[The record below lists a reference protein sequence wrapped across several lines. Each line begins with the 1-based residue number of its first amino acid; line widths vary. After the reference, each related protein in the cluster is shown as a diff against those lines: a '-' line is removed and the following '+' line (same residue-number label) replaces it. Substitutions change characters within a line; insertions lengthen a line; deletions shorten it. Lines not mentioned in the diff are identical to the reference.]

1 MSADPANARDIA
13 VSALRDRAGNVG
25 AHLDRLLGATRL
37 APADRAFARELALGV
52 VRRRGTLE
60 AVLRAFL
67 EHPQRRLPSP
77 IEEVLWVGLYQMLFL
92 ERVPEFAAVNEAVEQ
107 AGRCH
112 HKRQAGL
119 VNGVLRTVARNLLP
133 RSTGP
138 VPLERDVLPVAPMI
152 HRRFQRPVFPDPR
165 SAPREYLAA
174 AFSLPALLADRWIER
189 LGMDRAVQVAFHAD
203 VRAPL
208 ILRVNALRATV
219 AGVLEALASAGV
231 QASPHRNGCSVVLTE
246 HAGPGELDVFKQGLV
261 QPQDP
266 SATAVVLAAEPKG
279 GIKVLDF
286 CAAPGTKTTHLAERM
301 GNQGSIIA
309 VDVSQERL
317 RLIQENC
324 RRLGVTIVSTQLA
337 EQVGGL
343 APRSFDLVLADVPCS
358 NTGVLSRRAE
368 ARWRFSEESLA
379 ALVKDQ
385 QFLAAA
391 AAEFV
396 APGGRLIYST
406 CSMEPEE
413 CSGVIRRLVDRSGR
427 LRLLREQLTLPA
439 GADDATKWYDGGY
452 HAVLQAGR

>member
-1 MSADPANARDIA
+1 
-13 VSALRDRAGNVG
+13 
-25 AHLDRLLGATRL
+25 
-37 APADRAFARELALGV
+37 
-52 VRRRGTLE
+52 
-60 AVLRAFL
+60 
-67 EHPQRRLPSP
+67 
-77 IEEVLWVGLYQMLFL
+77 
-92 ERVPEFAAVNEAVEQ
+92 
-107 AGRCH
+107 
-112 HKRQAGL
+112 
-119 VNGVLRTVARNLLP
+119 
-133 RSTGP
+133 
-138 VPLERDVLPVAPMI
+138 
-152 HRRFQRPVFPDPR
+152 
-165 SAPREYLAA
+165 
-174 AFSLPALLADRWIER
+174 
-189 LGMDRAVQVAFHAD
+189 
-203 VRAPL
+203 
-208 ILRVNALRATV
+208 
-219 AGVLEALASAGV
+219 
-231 QASPHRNGCSVVLTE
+231 
-246 HAGPGELDVFKQGLV
+246 
-261 QPQDP
+261 
-266 SATAVVLAAEPKG
+266 VVLAAEPKG
-279 GIKVLDF
+279 GMKVLDF

-301 GNQGSIIA
+301 GNQGSIFA

-317 RLIQENC
+317 RLIHENC

-343 APRSFDLVLADVPCS
+343 VPRSFDMVLADVPCS